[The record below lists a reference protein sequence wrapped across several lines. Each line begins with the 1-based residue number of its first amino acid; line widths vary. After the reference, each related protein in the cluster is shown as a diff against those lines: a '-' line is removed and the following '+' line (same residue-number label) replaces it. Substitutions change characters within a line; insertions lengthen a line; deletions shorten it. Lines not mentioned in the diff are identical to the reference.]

1 MSHTAQGPNC
11 WQCQFFSVT
20 HDPRMPYACQRYGF
34 RTKVLP
40 AIEVLRVDGQFCMGF
55 APKPETPSATQN
67 QSPKP
72 AAQQAP
78 RGKPNA
84 GFGVETWV

>member
-1 MSHTAQGPNC
+1 MPSPAHGPNC
-11 WQCQFFSVT
+11 WQCQFFGVSY
-20 HDPRMPYACQRYGF
+20 DPRMPYACKRYGF

-55 APKPETPSATQN
+55 VPKPETPTSQQN

-72 AAQQAP
+72 SDSQAP
-78 RGKPNA
+78 KGKPNA

>member
-1 MSHTAQGPNC
+1 MTHSAHGPNC
-11 WQCQFFSVT
+11 WQCQFFAVT
-20 HDPRMPYACQRYGF
+20 HDPRMPYGCQRYGF

-55 APKPETPSATQN
+55 VPKPETPSVTNN
-67 QSPKP
+67 QPSKPLAQPAPK
-72 AAQQAP
+72 
-78 RGKPNA
+78 GKPNA

>member
-1 MSHTAQGPNC
+1 
-11 WQCQFFSVT
+11 
-20 HDPRMPYACQRYGF
+20 MPYACQRYGF

-55 APKPETPSATQN
+55 VPKPETPAANKTQP
-67 QSPKP
+67 SKP
-72 AAQQAP
+72 SVPQAP
-78 RGKPNA
+78 KGKPNA

>member
-1 MSHTAQGPNC
+1 MTEPTHGPNC
-11 WQCQFFSVT
+11 WQCQFFAVSYE
-20 HDPRMPYACQRYGF
+20 PRTPYACKRYGF
-34 RTKVLP
+34 QTRVLP

-55 APKPETPSATQN
+55 VAKPDAPQPPTHQSSKPSA
-67 QSPKP
+67 P
-72 AAQQAP
+72 QAP

>member
-20 HDPRMPYACQRYGF
+20 HDPRMPYACKRYGF

-72 AAQQAP
+72 AERQAP